1 MTVRNW
7 ITKLLQKT
15 SKVEQVFYVSERDKG
30 DYNNTHV
37 HMLIGT
43 NSDITYKEI
52 KYGMGNV
59 SVGDYQPIYDSE
71 KVELYGNINN
81 FAHIFTLWYF
91 HKGFF
96 CNVVS
101 FHINLLGLFLASAK
115 GHKTLRGNPM
125 Q

>member
-1 MTVRNW
+1 M
-7 ITKLLQKT
+7 
-15 SKVEQVFYVSERDKG
+15 FYVSERDKG

-81 FAHIFTLWYF
+81 FAHIFTL
-91 HKGFF
+91 
-96 CNVVS
+96 
-101 FHINLLGLFLASAK
+101 
-115 GHKTLRGNPM
+115 
-125 Q
+125 